1 MTTPAPVCLL
11 LTLAPNLADRLA
23 RAAGGLANIL
33 AVADR
38 SELTRAEQ
46 RIGPTVLVL
55 DLRHPETEAVLAAAL
70 PESRGC
76 MIAIGLPDSE
86 AFLACRDADIFAAEP
101 LDAPAAQ
108 LRRTLRHAILLRQ
121 AREDLSLERQPRA
134 GRPPDPYPAAAEPAL
149 NLAPLHEL
157 WRASRHFRD
166 HQKLLEQLVEGIAV
180 VGRFAR
186 VGVVVRLDEDSSYRL
201 RAGIRCPDGADAHA
215 FDPADPLVRWLD
227 RHAHLVCRANL
238 DHVADL
244 RDQQMLRRALDSA
257 GAEVIVPLIGKRGLL
272 GWIAVGHRV
281 TGIPFASHDFSD
293 LAVIGEQVATLLE
306 NALLVEELAV
316 QKTLAENLLEALP
329 VGILAVAGDGTV
341 RWFNRE
347 AEHLLGVTAAETIN
361 RPVEQS
367 GSRIADLALRTIRNG
382 ADAAP
387 AIWNDP
393 ASRRTLRAVAQRI
406 GANDA
411 CWGAMLLLT
420 DITHER
426 LLREKQEEMERHAF
440 WNDLAAA
447 MSHEVRNPLVAIST
461 FAQLLPDRYTDPEF
475 RQQFFSIV
483 TGEVG
488 RLNAIITQINT
499 FAHPPQP
506 VFRKTAPGEIATRA
520 CALATQRAAPGT
532 FEGVREVEAGLPL
545 IDADADA
552 LIDGLAHVL
561 VNAHEAVGGRASR
574 RIVLQVRCNG
584 TDPTRTLIFA
594 VSDNGPGVA
603 AEVRDK
609 LFSPFC
615 TTKPRGLGLG
625 LPLARRAVVDH
636 GGWVD
641 VDTNENGTTVTITL
655 PLEGRISHAETADR

>member
-11 LTLAPNLADRLA
+11 LTRAPNLADRLA

-86 AFLACRDADIFAAEP
+86 AFLTCRDADIFAAEP

-121 AREDLSLERQPRA
+121 AREDLALERQPRA

-201 RAGIRCPDGADAHA
+201 RAGIRCPDGADAPA

-347 AEHLLGVTAAETIN
+347 AEHLLGVTAAETVN

-387 AIWNDP
+387 AIWTDP

-426 LLREKQEEMERHAF
+426 LLREKQEELERHAF

-499 FAHPPQP
+499 FAHPPQL
-506 VFRKTAPGEIATRA
+506 VFRKIAPGEIATRA

-532 FEGVREVEAGLPL
+532 FEGIREVEAGLPL
-545 IDADADA
+545 IDADAEA

-561 VNAHEAVGGRASR
+561 INAHEAVGGRASP
-574 RIVLQVRCNG
+574 RISLQVRCNG
-584 TDPTRTLIFA
+584 ADPTRTLIFA

>member
-11 LTLAPNLADRLA
+11 LTLAPDLADRLA
-23 RAAGGLANIL
+23 RSAGGLADIL
-33 AVADR
+33 AVSDR
-38 SELTRAEQ
+38 SELARAEQ
-46 RIGPTVLVL
+46 RLGPTVRVL
-55 DLRHPETEAVLAAAL
+55 DLRHPDTEAVLAAASA
-70 PESRGC
+70 ESRGC
-76 MIAIGLPDSE
+76 MIAIGLPESE
-86 AFLACRDADIFAAEP
+86 AFLAGRDADLFAVEP
-101 LDAPAAQ
+101 LDVPAAQ
-108 LRRTLRHAILLRQ
+108 FRRTVRHAILLHQ
-121 AREDLSLERQPRA
+121 AREDLALERRPRA
-134 GRPPDPYPAAAEPAL
+134 ARAPDPHPAAAEPTI

-166 HQKLLEQLVEGIAV
+166 PQKLLEQLAEGIAA

-201 RAGIRCPDGADAHA
+201 RAGIRCPDGSDTLVL
-215 FDPADPLVRWLD
+215 DPADPLVRWLD
-227 RHAHLVCRANL
+227 RQAHLVCRANL

-272 GWIAVGHRV
+272 GWIAVGHRA
-281 TGIPFASHDFSD
+281 TGIPFASHDLSD

-347 AEHLLGVTAAETIN
+347 AEHLLGVTAAETVN

-382 ADAAP
+382 SDVAP
-387 AIWNDP
+387 AIWTDT
-393 ASRRTLRAVAQRI
+393 ASRRTLRAVVQRI

-420 DITHER
+420 DITRER

-461 FAQLLPDRYTDPEF
+461 FAQLLPDRYADPEF

-506 VFRKTAPGEIATRA
+506 VFRKIAPGEIATRA
-520 CALATQRAAPGT
+520 CALAAQRAAPGT
-532 FEGVREVEAGLPL
+532 FDGVREIEAGLPL
-545 IDADADA
+545 IDADAEA

-561 VNAHEAVGGRASR
+561 VNAHEAVVGLASP
-574 RIVLQVRCNG
+574 RIVLQVRCSG
-584 TDPTRTLIFA
+584 VGPAQTLIFA

-603 AEVRDK
+603 VEVRDK

-625 LPLARRAVVDH
+625 LPLARRTVVDH
-636 GGWVD
+636 GGRID

-655 PLEGRISHAETADR
+655 PLEGRISHAETSDR